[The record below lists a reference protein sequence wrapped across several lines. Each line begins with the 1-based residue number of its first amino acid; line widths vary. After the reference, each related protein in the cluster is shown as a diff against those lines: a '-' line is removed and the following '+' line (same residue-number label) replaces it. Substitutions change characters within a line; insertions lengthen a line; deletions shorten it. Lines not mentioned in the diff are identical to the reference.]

1 MLLERRILSIYL
13 PNFSTELGEGKAE
26 HAVIKRHLIN
36 LTQWAYRFSP
46 IVAPDRA
53 PKSLLC
59 EDPRFWGFNIDI
71 TGCEKLFQGEL
82 ELAKKIS
89 LSLSQFKLQHRI
101 AIASSLGA
109 AWGLSRY
116 AAEPLTIT
124 NRSQLRNQMIQLP
137 IGALRLSKK
146 AEEQLGSIKIR
157 TVKELL
163 KLSRP
168 SLLERFGKEIL
179 DRLDQLLGLQ
189 HEPLWPIK
197 ILTLSRVEKSLDGA
211 VTELGAIKAL
221 LWDLLA
227 ELLEKLKK
235 LQVQP
240 SQITIQLKSPNKEIL
255 TKQIGLSLPSY
266 SHKHL
271 FRLIEERL
279 NNTQVKFAQSGFGI
293 EKLSLIASRTEA
305 YEPEAIN
312 FLSLRSTNSSGEKQ
326 LGELLDTLLTNLGE
340 KSVLTAIA
348 AQGRLPE
355 DTWELKLARQSALKK
370 TAPLVNLSSQ
380 PRTDRPSLLL
390 NKPQPIRAMATL
402 PDGPPFWLKW
412 REKTYEVTNAIGPE
426 RIMPEW
432 WKTEDKKKIDPRD
445 YFKVQIPTGAW
456 LWVYRETNNSNWYLQ
471 GLWA

>member
-1 MLLERRILSIYL
+1 MVLERRILSVYL
-13 PNFSTELGEGKAE
+13 PNFAKELAKDLGEGGNEYAI
-26 HAVIKRHLIN
+26 IKRQLIN

-53 PKSLLC
+53 PKSLPV
-59 EDPRFWGFNIDI
+59 EDSRFYGFNIDI

-116 AAEPLTIT
+116 AHEPLTISS
-124 NRSQLRNQMIQLP
+124 RLKVRELVVELP
-137 IGALRLSKK
+137 ISALRLSKK
-146 AEEQLGSIKIR
+146 IEEQLESIKVR
-157 TVKELL
+157 TVQELL

-168 SLLERFGKEIL
+168 SLLERFGKESL
-179 DRLDQLLGLQ
+179 DRIDQLLGLQ

-197 ILTLSRVEKSLDGA
+197 ITTLSRIEKSLDGA
-211 VTELGAIKAL
+211 VTDLAAIKSL

-235 LQVQP
+235 LHVQP

-266 SHKHL
+266 THKHL

-279 NNTQVKFAQSGFGI
+279 NNTRIKFEV
-293 EKLSLIASRTEA
+293 EKLTLIASRTEE
-305 YEPEAIN
+305 YQPDPIN
-312 FLSLRSTNSSGEKQ
+312 FLAVSSTNSSGEKQ
-326 LGELLDTLLTNLGE
+326 LGELLDTLLMNLGE
-340 KSVLTAIA
+340 QSVLTAVA
-348 AQGRLPE
+348 KQGRLPE
-355 DTWELKLARQSALKK
+355 EKLSFKLIRESSKK
-370 TAPLVNLSSQ
+370 NLVNIAHQ

-390 NKPQPIRAMATL
+390 NNPQPIRAMATL

-412 REKTYEVTNAIGPE
+412 RDKTYDVTSAIGPE
-426 RIMPEW
+426 RIIPEW